1 MIRPPRPRTSIQLN
15 RNLSSFSITHSSTSS
30 SLGSKKPTKSKRS
43 SRDDNSNGYSGY
55 EDATPRPSID
65 FPTAVIEAARRAS
78 LLGRTTA
85 DTLLSAP
92 EAASSSDRGEH
103 TNSRSPS
110 TSYSSC
116 IDDERKFSSPHRR
129 RVVDV
134 SDHKTCAL
142 LMTRMKEA
150 SRQLPSPNQ

>member
-1 MIRPPRPRTSIQLN
+1 MAPIVVKKR
-15 RNLSSFSITHSSTSS
+15 SS
-30 SLGSKKPTKSKRS
+30 SAHANQPTKSKRS

>member
-1 MIRPPRPRTSIQLN
+1 MHL
-15 RNLSSFSITHSSTSS
+15 LSSPDIRRQRQILITMRE
-30 SLGSKKPTKSKRS
+30 LKK
-43 SRDDNSNGYSGY
+43 
-55 EDATPRPSID
+55 
-65 FPTAVIEAARRAS
+65 AARRAS
-78 LLGRTTA
+78 VLGRTAA
-85 DTLLSAP
+85 DSLSAP
-92 EAASSSDRGEH
+92 EAASSSERGEH

-150 SRQLPSPNQ
+150 SRQLPSPSQ

>member
-1 MIRPPRPRTSIQLN
+1 MMQILASPDTRSQRAILIRQRKERL
-15 RNLSSFSITHSSTSS
+15 
-30 SLGSKKPTKSKRS
+30 
-43 SRDDNSNGYSGY
+43 
-55 EDATPRPSID
+55 
-65 FPTAVIEAARRAS
+65 EAARRAS

-150 SRQLPSPNQ
+150 SRQLPSPNHLSKL